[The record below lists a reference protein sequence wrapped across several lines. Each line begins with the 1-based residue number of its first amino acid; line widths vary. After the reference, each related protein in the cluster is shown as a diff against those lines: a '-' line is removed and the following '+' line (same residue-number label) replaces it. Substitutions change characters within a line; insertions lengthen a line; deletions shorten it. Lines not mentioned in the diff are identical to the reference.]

1 MDHILNNITTNPL
14 DIRTLILNIVSF
26 KNQSDCD
33 KITDVIRE
41 CYDNHE
47 YFKIIIETK
56 DLTSQNVGVQCL
68 YSFSSFLNSLKR
80 QKCHYLK
87 KTLIKIYN
95 NYCYDLLY
103 FMFTYLS
110 SPIAIVE
117 VILYKN
123 CKLIQDP
130 SLKLTNSSNIEKI
143 KQYFP

>member
-1 MDHILNNITTNPL
+1 MEHILNNITTNPL
-14 DIRTLILNIVSF
+14 DIRTVILNIVSF
-26 KNQSDCD
+26 KTQSDCD
-33 KITDVIRE
+33 KIADVIRE

-80 QKCHYLK
+80 QKCQYLK
-87 KTLIKIYN
+87 KTSIKIYN
-95 NYCYDLLY
+95 KYCYDLLY

-123 CKLIQDP
+123 YKLIQEP
-130 SLKLTNSSNIEKI
+130 SLKPTNSSNIEKI